1 MSTATERQG
10 TVAQFLTSGSTLVGM
25 ALIGV
30 LLVMLIP
37 LPPSILDILLSANIT
52 YGIIILLVAIYVL
65 KPLDFSVFP
74 SVLLTATLF
83 RLSLNVASTRLILL
97 NGHEGPQA
105 AGKVIQSF
113 GTFVVGG
120 NFVVGLIVF
129 LVLVLI
135 NFIVITKGATRIAEV
150 AARFTLDAMPG
161 KQMSID
167 ADLNAGLISED
178 EARTRRR
185 TVEKESDF
193 YGAMDGASKFVRGD
207 AVAGIVIV
215 LINIIG
221 GLVVG
226 VMQQGMDVGDAAR
239 TYTLL
244 TVGDG
249 LVTQIPALVVSSAAG
264 MLVTRSAASA
274 DLGREMA
281 DQIFAQPRAII
292 TAAVML
298 FIFGLIPG
306 MPTFAFIL
314 MSGALFALAW
324 GISSKADTEEEE
336 ARQEE
341 VDAAA
346 AAAVAPTDP
355 TEALLPLD
363 AMELD
368 VGYGLIPL
376 VDSAQ
381 DGELLER
388 IKTFRR
394 QFAQDMGFIL
404 PAVHI
409 RDNLQLKPS
418 EYVLKIKG
426 AEVARGELLMNH
438 FLVIAPDEGLG
449 VKGIPATEPAFGLPA
464 LWVTETEKEVLQ
476 NQGVVVVDPATVVM
490 THITEVVKSNTGDLL
505 GRQDV
510 KTLLG
515 ALSRSYPG
523 MVEEL
528 VPSVVPLGTLQK
540 VLQRLLK
547 ERVSIRDIATILET
561 LADYVPV
568 TKNVDLLT
576 GYVRQAMSRAI
587 TNQYK
592 DEQSELTVVLLSPD
606 MEEAINKSVQHTEF
620 ESYVLAEPSV
630 IQGMIGTL
638 QEHVRTFSERGKQPV
653 VLCSPGIRGALWKLL
668 EKFFPFIT
676 VLSHSEVTSD
686 VQIKSLGML
695 RLPDA
700 S

>member
-1 MSTATERQG
+1 MNG
-10 TVAQFLTSGSTLVGM
+10 TSSRSNIGRRWVTGGSTLVGM
-25 ALIGV
+25 ALIGI

-37 LPPSILDILLSANIT
+37 LPPSVLDILLSANIT
-52 YGIIILLVAIYVL
+52 YAIIILLVAIYVL

-83 RLSLNVASTRLILL
+83 RLALNVASTRLILL
-97 NGHEGPQA
+97 NGHEGTQA
-105 AGKVIQSF
+105 AGKVIQAF

-167 ADLNAGLISED
+167 ADLNAGLISD
-178 EARTRRR
+178 TDARKRRKS
-185 TVEKESDF
+185 VEQESDF

-226 VMQQGMDVGDAAR
+226 VLQQGMDVGAAAR

-274 DLGREMA
+274 DLGREMSQ
-281 DQIFAQPRAII
+281 QILTQPRAIV

-298 FIFGLIPG
+298 FVFGMIPG
-306 MPTFAFIL
+306 MPTFAFVI
-314 MSGALFALAW
+314 MSAAMFALAW
-324 GISSKADTEEEE
+324 SLSRAAAREEEE
-336 ARQEE
+336 EQQEKE
-341 VDAAA
+341 DAAPPPEPA
-346 AAAVAPTDP
+346 DT
-355 TEALLPLD
+355 LLPLD

-368 VGYGLIPL
+368 VGYGLIPM
-376 VDSAQ
+376 VDAGQ
-381 DGELLER
+381 DGELLNR

-394 QFAQDMGFIL
+394 QFALDMGFIL

-409 RDNLQLKPS
+409 RDNLQLKPG
-418 EYVLKIKG
+418 EYILKIRG
-426 AEVARGELLMNH
+426 SEVARGELMMDH
-438 FLVIAPDEGLG
+438 YLVIAPDENLG

-464 LWVTETEKEVLQ
+464 LWVTEKEKELLS
-476 NQGVVVVDPATVVM
+476 NQGVVVVDPATVIM
-490 THITEVVKSNTGDLL
+490 THITEIVKNHTGELL

-510 KTLLG
+510 KALLDTL
-515 ALSRSYPG
+515 SHSHPG
-523 MVEEL
+523 LVEEL
-528 VPSVVPLGTLQK
+528 VPSVVPLGTLHK
-540 VLQRLLK
+540 VMQRLLK
-547 ERVSIRDIATILET
+547 ERVSIRDVATILET
-561 LADYVPV
+561 LADHVPV
-568 TKNVDLLT
+568 TKNVDFLT
-576 GYVRQAMSRAI
+576 GYVRQALSRAI

-592 DEQSELTVVLLSPD
+592 DEKNELEVVLVSPD
-606 MEEAINKSVQHTEF
+606 MEEAINRTVQHTEF
-620 ESYVLAEPSV
+620 ESYVLAEPSLV
-630 IQGMIGTL
+630 QNMVGTIQNY
-638 QEHVRTFSERGKQPV
+638 VRTFTERGKQPV
-653 VLCSPGIRGALWKLL
+653 ILCSPAIRGVLWKLL

-676 VLSHSEVTSD
+676 VLSHSEITHD